1 MEFLPFFGV
10 VANFHQVLCG
20 KAPYWKISNEV
31 MVMNTITN
39 GGRPQKPE
47 DLENLESI
55 NELWGIIEQCWS
67 VDATTRP
74 DVRTVL
80 SYLNHSTCS
89 WERRKL
95 V

>member
-1 MEFLPFFGV
+1 MRFLPFFGGA
-10 VANFHQVLCG
+10 ANFHQVLCG
-20 KAPYWKISNEV
+20 KAPYWKISNEA

-47 DLENLESI
+47 DVENLECI

-67 VDATTRP
+67 VDADIRP

-80 SYLNHSTCS
+80 SHLNHTACS